1 VSDNRNIS
9 GRTWVGI
16 STKSKNIVWVVGII
30 TVAVILR
37 LALIAQSW
45 PLLDSDEGTMGLM
58 AMHIAYRGE
67 FPVFFYGQ
75 AYMGATEAYL
85 GAFFFHLFG
94 VSAFSLRLGLIVIY
108 VIFMVAM
115 YALTRLLY
123 GPSLALVTLVALAL
137 GSNPVLTRELV
148 AVGGDPEIL
157 MTGALL
163 MALASWLALTWNP
176 QVPQQHRWRRI
187 LLYGAWGLVAGFS
200 LYSHELGAPFIA
212 LGAVMLLVFC
222 WRELLG
228 WAAVCMVG
236 GALIGLSPLIY
247 YNLTLATGKSTWF
260 YIVNAVSAANAPVQ
274 IWQQLKGALLI
285 SLPTATGANPLCA
298 ISSVHLVRLNSLN
311 GIHCTLV
318 HTGWSLGWLCLCLI
332 AALSACGAIW
342 QLWRYHRQEWS
353 FEKRQETVRQWGR
366 LSLLVAASG
375 TLFLYILSPNAF
387 VYPVAT
393 SRYLIGLLI
402 ATPALLYPLWT
413 GLSVLKP
420 FLLALSSRFTLSP
433 FIERGSTA
441 IGRVILGLVIA
452 ILAFGTFSTF
462 SGIPSAPKVNATDN
476 VYDTQY
482 TIQHLDM
489 PATQALNQQE
499 SDLIRRLLHMN
510 ERYIYS
516 DYWTCDRLI
525 FQSREQILCSVV
537 NNELQPGIDRYALY
551 GNEVHAAQNAA
562 YVLLLHSQADEK
574 FSGEIHA
581 HASTMHYQVFV
592 IDGYAVYAP
601 VNKRE

>member
-1 VSDNRNIS
+1 MSDKSGRVLANIS
-9 GRTWVGI
+9 TR
-16 STKSKNIVWVVGII
+16 SKNIVWVVGII
-30 TVAVILR
+30 TVAVVLR
-37 LALIAQSW
+37 LVLIAKGW

-67 FPVFFYGQ
+67 FPIFFYAQ

-108 VIFMVAM
+108 IIFMVAM
-115 YALTRLLY
+115 YALARLLY
-123 GPSLALVTLVALAL
+123 GPSLALVTLAVLAL

-163 MALASWLALTWNP
+163 MTLASWLALTWNP
-176 QVPQQHRWRRI
+176 QEPQQRRWRRI
-187 LLYGAWGLVAGFS
+187 LVYGTWGLVAGFS
-200 LYSHELGAPFIA
+200 FYSHALGAPFIA

-228 WAAVCMVG
+228 WAAASVVV
-236 GALIGLSPLIY
+236 GALIGLSPMIY
-247 YNLTLATGKSTWF
+247 YNLVLAKGKGTWF
-260 YIVNAVSAANAPVQ
+260 YIAHAVSAGNAPVQ
-274 IWQQLKGALLI
+274 IGQQLKGALLV

-298 ISSVHLVRLNSLN
+298 VSSVHLVRLNSLN

-318 HTGWSLGWLCLCLI
+318 HTGWSLSWLCLCLV
-332 AALSACGAIW
+332 AALGACGAIW
-342 QLWRYHRQEWS
+342 QLWRYRRQDWS
-353 FEKRQETVRQWGR
+353 FEKRQEMVRQWGR
-366 LSLLVAASG
+366 LSLLIAGSG
-375 TLFLYILSPNAF
+375 TLFLYILSPNAV

-402 ATPALLYPLWT
+402 ATPALLYPLWR

-420 FLLALSSRFTLSP
+420 FLLALSSRFALSP
-433 FIERGSTA
+433 FIERGSTT

-462 SGIPSAPKVNATDN
+462 SGIPSAPQAGAADN
-476 VYDTQY
+476 VYNTQY
-482 TIQHLDM
+482 TIQHLDI
-489 PATQALNQQE
+489 PATRALNQQE
-499 SDLIRRLLHMN
+499 SDLIQRLLRMN

-537 NNELQPGIDRYALY
+537 NDEVQPGFDRYTLY
-551 GNEVHAAQNAA
+551 GDSVHAAHNAA
-562 YVLLLHSQADEK
+562 YVLMVHSQANEV
-574 FSGEIHA
+574 FSEEIRTHA
-581 HASTMHYQVFV
+581 GTMHYQAFV
-592 IDGYAVYAP
+592 IDGYAVYVP
-601 VNKRE
+601 LNKGE

>member
-1 VSDNRNIS
+1 MSDNRDMS
-9 GRTWVGI
+9 GRTLAGI
-16 STKSKNIVWVVGII
+16 STRSKNIAWVVGII
-30 TVAVILR
+30 AVAVILR

-67 FPVFFYGQ
+67 FPIFFYAQ

-108 VIFMVAM
+108 IIFMVAM

-123 GPSLALVTLVALAL
+123 GPSLALVTLAALAL

-176 QVPQQHRWRRI
+176 QEPQRLGWRRI
-187 LLYGAWGLVAGFS
+187 LVYGAWGLVAGFS
-200 LYSHELGAPFIA
+200 LYSHVLGAPFIA

-228 WAAVCMVG
+228 WAAVCMVV

-247 YNLTLATGKSTWF
+247 YNLAPPQGKGTWF
-260 YIVNAVSAANAPVQ
+260 YIVHAVSAGNMPVQ
-274 IWQQLKGALLI
+274 IGLQLRGALLV

-298 ISSVHLVRLNSLN
+298 VPSVYQMRLNSLD
-311 GIHCTLV
+311 GLHCVLV
-318 HTGWSLGWLCLCLI
+318 HAGWSFGWLGLCLI

-342 QLWRYHRQEWS
+342 QLWRYHRQDWS
-353 FEKRQETVRQWGR
+353 LEKRQEMVRQWGR

-375 TLFLYILSPNAF
+375 TLFLYILSPNSF

-393 SRYLIGLLI
+393 SRYLVGLLI
-402 ATPALLYPLWT
+402 ATPVLLYPLWA

-420 FLLALSSRFTLSP
+420 FLLALSSRFVLSP
-433 FIERGSTA
+433 FVERGSTTV
-441 IGRVILGLVIA
+441 GRVILGLVLA

-462 SGIPSAPKVNATDN
+462 TGIPPAPKVSTADN
-476 VYDTQY
+476 VYNTQY
-482 TIQHLDM
+482 TIQHLDV
-489 PATQALNQQE
+489 PATQALNRQE
-499 SDLIRRLLHMN
+499 NDLIQRLLHMN
-510 ERYIYS
+510 ERSIYS

-525 FQSREQILCSVV
+525 FQSRTQILCSVV
-537 NNELQPGIDRYALY
+537 NDQLQPGIDRYALY
-551 GNEVHAAQNAA
+551 GKIVHAAHNAA
-562 YVLLLHSQADEK
+562 YVLLLHSQANEK

-581 HASTMHYQVFV
+581 HTSTMHYQTFV
-592 IDGYAVYAP
+592 IDGYAVYVP
-601 VNKRE
+601 VNTRE

>member
-1 VSDNRNIS
+1 MNVYR
-9 GRTWVGI
+9 RVLAGI
-16 STKSKNIVWVVGII
+16 SIRSKNIAWAVGII

-67 FPVFFYGQ
+67 FPIFFYDQ
-75 AYMGATEAYL
+75 AYMGAAEAYL

-94 VSAFSLRLGLIVIY
+94 VSTFSLRLGLIVIY
-108 VIFMVAM
+108 IIFMIAM

-123 GPSLALVTLVALAL
+123 GPSLALVTLAVLAL

-176 QVPQQHRWRRI
+176 QEPQQRRWRRV
-187 LLYGAWGLVAGFS
+187 LVYGAWGLVAGFS
-200 LYSHELGAPFIA
+200 LYSHVLGAPFVA
-212 LGAVMLLVFC
+212 LSAVMLLVFC

-228 WAAVCMVG
+228 WATVGAVM

-247 YNLTLATGKSTWF
+247 YNLTLTKGEGTWF
-260 YIVNAVSAANAPVQ
+260 YIVHAMSAGNAPVQ
-274 IWQQLKGALLI
+274 IWQQLKGALLV

-298 ISSVHLVRLNSLN
+298 VSSVYLVRLNSLN
-311 GIHCTLV
+311 EVHCTLV
-318 HTGWSLGWLCLCLI
+318 HTGWSLGWLCLCLV
-332 AALSACGAIW
+332 AALSACGVIW
-342 QLWRYHRQEWS
+342 QLWRYHRQDWS
-353 FEKRQETVRQWGR
+353 FEKRQEMVRQWGR
-366 LSLLVAASG
+366 LSLLVAGSG
-375 TLFLYILSPNAF
+375 TLFLYILSPNSV

-402 ATPALLYPLWT
+402 ATPVLLYPLWT

-420 FLLALSSRFTLSP
+420 FLLALSSRFALSS
-433 FIERGSTA
+433 FMERGSTA
-441 IGRVILGLVIA
+441 IGRVILSMVIA

-462 SGIPSAPKVNATDN
+462 TGIPSAPQASAADN
-476 VYDTQY
+476 VYNTQY

-499 SDLIRRLLHMN
+499 NDLIQRLLHMN

-537 NNELQPGIDRYALY
+537 NNKLQSGIDRYALY
-551 GNEVHAAQNAA
+551 GSLVHAAHNAA
-562 YVLLLHSQADEK
+562 YVLLLHSQVNEIFA
-574 FSGEIHA
+574 GEIRA
-581 HASTMHYQVFV
+581 HTRTMHYQAFV
-592 IDGYAVYAP
+592 IDGYAVYVP